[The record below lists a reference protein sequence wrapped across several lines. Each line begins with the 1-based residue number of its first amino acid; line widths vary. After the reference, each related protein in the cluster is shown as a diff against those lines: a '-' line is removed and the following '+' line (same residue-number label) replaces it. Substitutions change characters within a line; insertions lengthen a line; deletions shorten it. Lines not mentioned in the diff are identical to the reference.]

1 MSSQTLTHD
10 ALHRRAPAIF
20 AEAPDAGVSEQYGF
34 VPTINVVEALEQEG
48 WYPVHARQTV
58 CRDPER
64 KPVARHLI
72 RLRQDPGR
80 QVQVGDSIPELVLTN
95 SHDRSASFQ
104 LELGLF
110 RLICANGMVTPAG
123 ALGAMRV
130 RHGRHVVDSIL
141 EHSVELVGHLP
152 RIAERVE
159 AFRTTP
165 ISRGEEQDFA
175 RQALRLRYGENWQR
189 LSPVDPETV
198 LEARRQED
206 AEGTIW
212 SVFSRVQEN
221 LLKGGLRGRSGTGRR
236 TRTRAIRSVG
246 EDVRLNR
253 GLWNLTEQLAE
264 RRGVA
269 LAA

>member
-1 MSSQTLTHD
+1 MDNEILSYD
-10 ALHRRAPAIF
+10 ALHRRAPAVF

-34 VPTINVVEALEQEG
+34 VRTIDVVGALEKEG
-48 WYPVHARQTV
+48 WYPVHARQTL

-72 RLRQDPGR
+72 RFRQDSGR
-80 QVQVGDSIPELVLTN
+80 QVHVGDSIPELVLTN

-110 RLICANGMVTPAG
+110 RLVCSNGMVAPAG
-123 ALGAMRV
+123 NLGAMRL
-130 RHGRHVVDSIL
+130 RHGRHVVEKVL
-141 EHSVELVGHLP
+141 EQSVELVGRIP
-152 RIAERVE
+152 RVADRVE
-159 AFRTTP
+159 AFRSTP

-175 RQALRLRYGENWQR
+175 RQALQLRYGENWQQ
-189 LSPVDPETV
+189 LSPIDPDKL

-206 AEGTIW
+206 ADGTVW

-221 LLKGGLRGRSGTGRR
+221 LLKGGLRGRSRTGRR